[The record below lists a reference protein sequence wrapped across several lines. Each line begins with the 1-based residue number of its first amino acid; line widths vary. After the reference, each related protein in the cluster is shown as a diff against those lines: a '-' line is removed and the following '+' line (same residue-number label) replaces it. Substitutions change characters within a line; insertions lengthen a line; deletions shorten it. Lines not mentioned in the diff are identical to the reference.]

1 MRLLVVSDTH
11 NDSHT
16 LYDLV
21 TSKSGKFDVLLHL
34 GDGADDVEEL
44 RYIYPM
50 LDIYFVSGNC
60 DGLCR
65 AAGSAVIELEGV
77 KIFMTHGHLFGVNY
91 SLDSLYT
98 KAREE
103 GASLA
108 LFGHT
113 HHQLC
118 RFEHNVT
125 VLNPGSLCRPRDGR
139 RGYAEIE
146 IRDRQPICT
155 LQRL

>member
-11 NDSHT
+11 NDSHA

-21 TSKSGKFDVLLHL
+21 TCKLGKFDVLLHL
-34 GDGADDVEEL
+34 GDGVDDIEEL
-44 RYIYPM
+44 RCIYPK

-60 DGLCR
+60 DALCFT
-65 AAGSAVIELEGV
+65 AGSATLELAGV
-77 KIFMTHGHLFGVNY
+77 RIFMTHGHLFNVGY

-103 GASLA
+103 GAALA

-113 HHQLC
+113 HRQLC

-125 VLNPGSLCRPRDGR
+125 VLNPGSLSRPRDGR

-146 IRDRQPICT
+146 IREGQPICT